1 MSIQDLL
8 RPDQR
13 AALKRLR
20 KRIANREHMRRRRA
34 ADPLYYRR
42 LCAGVDLP
50 LEAGTCGRH
59 VNRSSGERCYRC
71 WQRRRWL
78 LNHAMTP
85 YEIAVTGT
93 LADDLERDVADGE
106 REDDLHTGAIV
117 PLLDAVDDMLAPAD
131 DPCLRW

>member
-1 MSIQDLL
+1 MPIKDLL
-8 RPDQR
+8 RPDQL

-20 KRIANREHMRRRRA
+20 KRIANRTAMRRYR
-34 ADPLYYRR
+34 ADPAYYRR

-50 LEAGTCGRH
+50 IEAGTCGRL

-85 YEIAVTGT
+85 YEIAVAGT
-93 LADDLERDVADGE
+93 LADDIEHDVADRE
-106 REDDLHTGAIV
+106 HEDDPHTDTIV

-131 DPCLRW
+131 PCLRW